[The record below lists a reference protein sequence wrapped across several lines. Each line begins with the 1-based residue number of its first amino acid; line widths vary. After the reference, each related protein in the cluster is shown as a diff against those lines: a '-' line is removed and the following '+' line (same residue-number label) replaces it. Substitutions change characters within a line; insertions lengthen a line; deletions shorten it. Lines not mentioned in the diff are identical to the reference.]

1 MVHTLH
7 HLRSFL
13 TTSVFAPGCQAG
25 ADVFNA
31 LDLMENKLFLEDL
44 KFGTGDG
51 NLHYYFYNWKCP
63 EIPPEK
69 VSLKLQT
76 FL

>member
-1 MVHTLH
+1 M
-7 HLRSFL
+7 
-13 TTSVFAPGCQAG
+13 
-25 ADVFNA
+25 FNA
-31 LDLMENKLFLEDL
+31 LDLMDNKSFLEDL

-69 VSLKLQT
+69 VSSKLHRLPIIRIT
-76 FL
+76 VM

>member
-1 MVHTLH
+1 M
-7 HLRSFL
+7 
-13 TTSVFAPGCQAG
+13 
-25 ADVFNA
+25 FNA
-31 LDLMENKLFLEDL
+31 LDLMDNKSFLEDL

-69 VSLKLQT
+69 VSSKLLQDSSN
-76 FL
+76 